1 MVQEMKLTEKYDKLI
16 WGLISGFLLPAII
29 GLLVFAFTGH
39 GKSLTSYLERISE
52 ANIVTHAITL
62 CVFPNVFIFLLF
74 NRFDMLR
81 AARGVLA
88 VTIVFAAIVFAIKLF

>member
-1 MVQEMKLTEKYDKLI
+1 MKIAEKYDKLI
-16 WGLISGFLLPAII
+16 LGIISGFLLPVVI
-29 GLLVFAFTGH
+29 GLIIFAFTAH
-39 GKSLTSYLERISE
+39 GKSLSSYIERISE

-62 CVFPNVFIFLLF
+62 CVFPNVSIFLLF

-88 VTIVFAAIVFAIKLF
+88 VTILFAAIVFAIKLF